1 MIEYSTLF
9 ILTKEMVKN
18 YIRSHRNKMNKKI
31 ITQLALNCAIL
42 SIENEQFDDCAFLM
56 KEIEK
61 LLYNELNFY
70 EQTIYLYV
78 SGYFEYMKNISS
90 GKEKMNQALLVF
102 EILNEKRLK
111 EEYEEHYSKIVKD

>member
-1 MIEYSTLF
+1 
-9 ILTKEMVKN
+9 MVKN